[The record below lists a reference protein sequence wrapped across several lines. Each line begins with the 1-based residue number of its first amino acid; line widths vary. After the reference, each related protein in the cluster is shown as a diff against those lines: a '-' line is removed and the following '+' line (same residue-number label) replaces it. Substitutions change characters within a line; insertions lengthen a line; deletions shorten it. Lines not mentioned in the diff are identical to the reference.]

1 MDLSKFIDH
10 TKLGHNV
17 NVNQINKL
25 VEEAIKYN
33 FKSVCVNP
41 TFVSHVSKKLKDTDV
56 CVCTVIGFPHGQHIP
71 EVKSYEAEK
80 AINDGA
86 DELDMVLNLNN
97 VYERNEKK
105 ILLDIQSV
113 LKKTNGK
120 ILKVIIET
128 CYLSDEEIKYV
139 SNLVMKSGAHFVKTS
154 TGFGT
159 SGASYHDIKL
169 IKSIVGDNCKI
180 KASGGIK
187 DYKDA
192 IKYIDLGVNRIGTS
206 KGVVIVTG
214 KEDSNDSTY

>member
-41 TFVSHVSKKLKDTDV
+41 TFVSHVSKKLKADV

-86 DELDMVLNLNN
+86 DELDKFLNLNN
-97 VYERNEKK
+97 VYERNEKNLTGHS
-105 ILLDIQSV
+105 ISI
-113 LKKTNGK
+113 KTNGK

-128 CYLSDEEIKYV
+128 CYLSDE
-139 SNLVMKSGAHFVKTS
+139 
-154 TGFGT
+154 
-159 SGASYHDIKL
+159 
-169 IKSIVGDNCKI
+169 
-180 KASGGIK
+180 
-187 DYKDA
+187 
-192 IKYIDLGVNRIGTS
+192 GVNIFQT
-206 KGVVIVTG
+206 
-214 KEDSNDSTY
+214 